1 MRSKLEDNR
10 LTLYLEGRLGID
22 NAQAVLDELM
32 DAVAANPDAD
42 VVLDAGDLEYIS
54 SSGLRTLVELFKKT
68 EPLPIVNV
76 CPDVY
81 NVFEITGFTTL
92 TGILRKPR
100 EISLDGYEVIGQ
112 GASATVYRMDE
123 ETVVK
128 IFDPAIGI
136 ERIERERE
144 NAKAAF
150 VSGLP
155 TAIPFDTVHC
165 SDGYGTVYEL
175 VDAVTLSRFM
185 LDNPD
190 KALEYRAKYACVMKD
205 MHRVSLP
212 DTFQSVNALYKKW
225 VRSLDAYLADGEIES
240 LVRFIDAIPT
250 HDGVVHG
257 DCHVGNILVQHGELV
272 LIDMADISRGHPF
285 FDIGSEYFH
294 YKVAAHVDG
303 VRPIIMRSVLGFV
316 PDDNDM
322 TDAIWD
328 ALMQGYFDPESEAD
342 SRAIDDIA
350 RGGGLLRLVA
360 LMAKH
365 AQLSDDVKRAGIDY
379 ARQHFF
385 PYIDEYIEKLGMLD
399 RYFHTS

>member
-1 MRSKLEDNR
+1 MKSKLEDNT
-10 LTLYLEGRLGID
+10 LTLYLEGHLGTE
-22 NAQAVLDELM
+22 NAQDVQAELV
-32 DAVAANPDAD
+32 DAIEANPDAD
-42 VVLDAGDLEYIS
+42 VVLDVSDLEYIS
-54 SSGLRTLVELFKKT
+54 SSGLRVLAMLFKNSG
-68 EPLPIVNV
+68 PIPIVNAN
-76 CPDVY
+76 PEVY
-81 NVFEITGFTTL
+81 NVFEITGFTNL
-92 TGILRKPR
+92 TQILRKPR
-100 EISLDGYEVIGQ
+100 EISLDGCEVIGR
-112 GASATVYRMDE
+112 GASATVYRMNE

-128 IFDPAIGI
+128 IFDPAIGLD
-136 ERIERERE
+136 RIERERE
-144 NAKAAF
+144 NAKASF

-175 VDAVTLSRFM
+175 IDAVTLSKFM

-190 KALEYRAKYACVMKD
+190 KAPEYRAKYARVMKD
-205 MHRVSLP
+205 MHQASLP

-225 VRSLDAYLADGEIES
+225 IRSLDAYLSSDEIEA
-240 LVRFIDAIPT
+240 LVRLIDTIPS

-294 YKVAAHVDG
+294 YKITHVDG
-303 VRPIIMRSVLGFV
+303 VRQIILRSVLGFV
-316 PDDNDM
+316 PDNDDM

-328 ALMQGYFDPESEAD
+328 ALVQGYFEPQSEAD
-342 SRAIDDIA
+342 LRAINEIA

-360 LMAKH
+360 LCAKH
-365 AQLSDDVKRAGIDY
+365 AQLADSVKRSAIDY
-379 ARQHFF
+379 ARQNFF

>member
-1 MRSKLEDNR
+1 MRSKLENDT
-10 LTLYLEGRLGID
+10 LTLYLEGRLATE
-22 NAQAVLDELM
+22 NAQAVQDELM
-32 DAVAANPDAD
+32 DAIAANPGAQ
-42 VVLDAGDLEYIS
+42 VVLDAGDLEYIA
-54 SSGLRTLVELFKKT
+54 SSGLRVLALLFKKFGQV
-68 EPLPIVNV
+68 PIVNV
-76 CPDVY
+76 NPDVY
-81 NVFEITGFTTL
+81 NVLEITGFTKL
-92 TGILRKPR
+92 TGVLRKPR
-100 EISLDGYEVIGQ
+100 EITLDGCEVIGQ

-128 IFDPAIGI
+128 IFNPAIGI

-175 VDAVTLSRFM
+175 IDAVTLSRFM
-185 LDNPD
+185 IDNPD
-190 KALEYRAKYACVMKD
+190 KAAEYRAKYARVMKE
-205 MHRVSLP
+205 MHKATLP
-212 DTFQSVNALYKKW
+212 DTFQNVNALYEKW
-225 VRSLDAYLADGEIES
+225 IRSLDAYLTTDEIEA
-240 LVRFIDAIPT
+240 LVRFIDTVPE

-257 DCHVGNILVQHGELV
+257 DCHVGNILVQRGELV

-303 VRPIIMRSVLGFV
+303 VRPIIMKSVLGFV
-316 PDDNDM
+316 PDNDDM

-328 ALMQGYFDPESEAD
+328 ALVQGYFEPEGED
-342 SRAIDDIA
+342 DLRAINDIA

-365 AQLSDDVKRAGIDY
+365 AQLSDEVKRSGIDY
-379 ARQHFF
+379 AREHFF
-385 PYIDEYIEKLGMLD
+385 PHIDEYAEKLAVLD

>member
-1 MRSKLEDNR
+1 M
-10 LTLYLEGRLGID
+10 YFEGRLGVD
-22 NAQAVLDELM
+22 NAEAVQNELM
-32 DAVAANPDAD
+32 GAIAANPDAD
-42 VVLDAGDLEYIS
+42 VVLDASDLEYIS
-54 SSGLRTLVELFKKT
+54 SSGLRVLVALLNEIDSV
-68 EPLPIVNV
+68 PIVNV
-76 CPDVY
+76 NPDVY
-81 NVFEITGFTTL
+81 NVFEITGFTQI

-100 EISLDGYEVIGQ
+100 EISLDGCEVIGK
-112 GASATVYRMDE
+112 GASATVYRMDK

-136 ERIERERE
+136 ERIEKERQ

-175 VDAVTLSRFM
+175 IDAVTLSKFM

-190 KALEYRAKYACVMKD
+190 KAPEYRAKYARLMKD
-205 MHRVSLP
+205 MHQVSLP
-212 DTFQSVNALYKKW
+212 DTFQNVNELYKKW
-225 VRSLDAYLADGEIES
+225 IRSLDAYLANDEIEA
-240 LVRFIDAIPT
+240 LVRFIDSIPN

-257 DCHVGNILVQHGELV
+257 DCHVGNILVQRGELV

-294 YKVAAHVDG
+294 YKITQIDG
-303 VRPIIMRSVLGFV
+303 VRQIIMQSVLGFV
-316 PDDNDM
+316 PDNNDI
-322 TDAIWD
+322 TDTIWD
-328 ALMQGYFDPESEAD
+328 ALVRGYFEPESEAD
-342 SRAIDDIA
+342 LRAINDIA

-365 AQLSDDVKRAGIDY
+365 AQLPDDVKRAGIDY

-385 PYIDEYIEKLGMLD
+385 PFIDEYTEKLGTLD

>member
-1 MRSKLEDNR
+1 MRSKLEDNT
-10 LTLYLEGRLGID
+10 LTLYLEGRLSTE
-22 NAQAVLDELM
+22 NAQAVQDELM
-32 DAVAANPDAD
+32 DAIAANPGAF

-54 SSGLRTLVELFKKT
+54 SSGLRVIVTLIKKWGQV
-68 EPLPIVNV
+68 PIVNA

-81 NVFEITGFTTL
+81 NALEITGFTKL

-100 EISLDGYEVIGQ
+100 EISLDGCEVIGQ

-175 VDAVTLSRFM
+175 VDAVTLSKFM
-185 LDNPD
+185 VDNPE
-190 KALEYRAKYACVMKD
+190 AAPEYRTKYALVMRD
-205 MHRVSLP
+205 MHKASLP
-212 DTFQSVNALYKKW
+212 DTFQSVNALYGKW
-225 VRSLDAYLADGEIES
+225 IRSLDAYLADDEIEA
-240 LVRFIDAIPT
+240 LVRFIDAIPAR
-250 HDGVVHG
+250 DGVVHG
-257 DCHVGNILVQHGELV
+257 DCHVGNILVQNGELV

-294 YKVAAHVDG
+294 YKIAAHVDG

-316 PDDNDM
+316 PDDDEM

-328 ALMQGYFDPESEAD
+328 ALVQGYFEPESEAD
-342 SRAIDDIA
+342 LRAVNDIA

-385 PYIDEYIEKLGMLD
+385 PYIDEYTEKLGMLD

>member
-1 MRSKLEDNR
+1 MRSKLEDNT
-10 LTLYLEGRLGID
+10 LTLYLEGHIGID
-22 NAQAVLDELM
+22 NAQAVQDELM
-32 DAVAANPDAD
+32 DAIAANPDAH

-54 SSGLRTLVELFKKT
+54 SSGLRVLMVLFKT
-68 EPLPIVNV
+68 SGAVPIVNV
-76 CPDVY
+76 SPDVY
-81 NVFEITGFTTL
+81 NAFEITGFTEL
-92 TGILRKPR
+92 TEILRKPR
-100 EISLDGYEVIGQ
+100 EISLDGCEVIGR

-123 ETVVK
+123 ETVAK

-150 VSGLP
+150 VSCLP

-175 VDAVTLSRFM
+175 IDAVTLSRFM

-190 KALEYRAKYACVMKD
+190 KAPEYRAKYARVMKD
-205 MHRVSLP
+205 MHQVSLP
-212 DTFQSVNALYKKW
+212 DTYQSVNALYKKW
-225 VRSLDAYLADGEIES
+225 VRSLDAYLTEDEIEA
-240 LVRFIDAIPT
+240 LVRFIDMIPS

-257 DCHVGNILVQHGELV
+257 DCHVGNILVQRGELV

-294 YKVAAHVDG
+294 YKITHVEG
-303 VRPIIMRSVLGFV
+303 VRQIILRSVLGFV
-316 PDDNDM
+316 PDDDEM

-328 ALMQGYFDPESEAD
+328 DLVQGYFEPESEAD
-342 SRAIDDIA
+342 VRAINGIA

-365 AQLSDDVKRAGIDY
+365 AQLSDAVKRSGIDY

-385 PYIDEYIEKLGMLD
+385 PFIDEYYEKLGMLD
-399 RYFHTS
+399 RYFHTT

>member
-1 MRSKLEDNR
+1 MRSKLEDNT
-10 LTLYLEGRLGID
+10 LTLYLEGRLGVD
-22 NAQAVLDELM
+22 DAQTVRGELM
-32 DAVAANPDAD
+32 DAIAANPGAD
-42 VVLDAGDLEYIS
+42 IVLDAGDLEYIA
-54 SSGLRTLVELFKKT
+54 SSGLRVLSALFKKAGRV
-68 EPLPIVNV
+68 PIVNV

-81 NVFEITGFTTL
+81 NVFEITGFTAL
-92 TGILRKPR
+92 TRILRKPR
-100 EISLDGYEVIGQ
+100 EISLDGCEVIGQ

-128 IFDPAIGI
+128 IFVPAIGI

-175 VDAVTLSRFM
+175 IDAVTLSKFM

-190 KALEYRAKYACVMKD
+190 KAPEYRAKYARMMKD
-205 MHRVSLP
+205 MHKASLP

-225 VRSLDAYLADGEIES
+225 IRSLDAYLSSKEIEA
-240 LVRFIDAIPT
+240 LVRFIDTIPS

-257 DCHVGNILVQHGELV
+257 DCHVGNILVQRGELV

-285 FDIGSEYFH
+285 FDLGSEYFH
-294 YKVAAHVDG
+294 YKITHVEG

-316 PDDNDM
+316 PENDEM

-328 ALMQGYFDPESEAD
+328 ALVQGYFEPETED
-342 SRAIDDIA
+342 DLRAVNEIA
-350 RGGGLLRLVA
+350 RSGGLLRLVA
-360 LMAKH
+360 LCAKH
-365 AQLSDDVKRAGIDY
+365 AQLSDSVKRSAIDY

-385 PYIDEYIEKLGMLD
+385 PYIDEYTEKLGMLD
-399 RYFHTS
+399 RYFRTA

>member
-1 MRSKLEDNR
+1 MRSKLEDNT
-10 LTLYLEGRLGID
+10 LTLYLEGRLGVD
-22 NAQAVLDELM
+22 DARTVQDELM
-32 DAVAANPDAD
+32 AAVDANPGAD
-42 VVLDAGDLEYIS
+42 VVLDAGDLKYIS
-54 SSGLRTLVELFKKT
+54 SSGLRVLAALFKKT
-68 EPLPIVNV
+68 GPAPIVNAS
-76 CPDVY
+76 PDVY
-81 NVFEITGFTTL
+81 NVFEITGFTIMTE
-92 TGILRKPR
+92 ILRKPR
-100 EISLDGYEVIGQ
+100 EISLDGCEVIGQ

-136 ERIERERE
+136 DRIEKERK

-175 VDAVTLSRFM
+175 IDAVTLSKFM

-190 KALEYRAKYACVMKD
+190 KAAEYRTKYAHMMKD
-205 MHRVSLP
+205 MHRASLP

-225 VRSLDAYLADGEIES
+225 VRSLDAYLTNDEIEA
-240 LVRFIDAIPT
+240 LVRLIDTIPN
-250 HDGVVHG
+250 HNGVVHG
-257 DCHVGNILVQHGELV
+257 DCHVGNILVQQGELV

-285 FDIGSEYFH
+285 FDLGSEYFH
-294 YKVAAHVDG
+294 YKITDIDG
-303 VRPIIMRSVLGFV
+303 VRQIILRSVLGFV
-316 PDDNDM
+316 PDNNDM

-328 ALMQGYFDPESEAD
+328 ALVQGYFEPESESD
-342 SRAIDDIA
+342 LRAINDIT

-360 LMAKH
+360 LNAKH
-365 AQLSDDVKRAGIDY
+365 AQLPDAVKRAGINY

-385 PYIDEYIEKLGMLD
+385 PHIDEYTEKLSTLD

>member
-1 MRSKLEDNR
+1 MRSKLEDNT
-10 LTLYLEGRLGID
+10 LTIYLEGHLTIENTED
-22 NAQAVLDELM
+22 VQAELM
-32 DAVAANPDAD
+32 DAIEANPDAS
-42 VVLDAGDLEYIS
+42 VVLDVGDLEYIS
-54 SSGLRTLVELFKKT
+54 SSGLRVISALLKKSGQV
-68 EPLPIVNV
+68 PIVNV
-76 CPDVY
+76 DPDVY
-81 NVFEITGFTTL
+81 NVFEITGFTEL
-92 TGILRKPR
+92 TKVLRKPR
-100 EISLDGYEVIGQ
+100 EISLDGCEVIGQ

-123 ETVVK
+123 ETIVK
-128 IFDPAIGI
+128 IFVPAIGLD
-136 ERIERERE
+136 RIEKERE

-165 SDGYGTVYEL
+165 SDGFGTVYEL
-175 VDAVTLSRFM
+175 IDAVTLSKFM
-185 LDNPD
+185 VDNPE
-190 KALEYRAKYACVMKD
+190 KAPEYRAKYAHVMKD
-205 MHRVSLP
+205 MHKASLP
-212 DTFQSVNALYKKW
+212 DTFQSVKALYKKW
-225 VRSLDAYLADGEIES
+225 IRSLDAYLANDEIEA
-240 LVRFIDAIPT
+240 LVRFIDTIPD

-257 DCHVGNILVQHGELV
+257 DCHVGNILVQRGELV

-294 YKVAAHVDG
+294 YKIAAHVDG
-303 VRPIIMRSVLGFV
+303 VRPIIMKSVLGFV
-316 PDDNDM
+316 PDNDDM

-328 ALMQGYFDPESEAD
+328 ALVQGYFEPESEAD
-342 SRAIDDIA
+342 LSAINDIA

-385 PYIDEYIEKLGMLD
+385 PHIDEYTEKLGMLD

>member
-1 MRSKLEDNR
+1 MRSRLENGT
-10 LTLYLEGRLGID
+10 LTLYLEGRLGVD
-22 NAQAVLDELM
+22 NAQAVKDELI
-32 DAVAANPDAD
+32 DAIEANPDAD
-42 VVLDAGDLEYIS
+42 VVIDAGDLEYIS
-54 SSGLRTLVELFKKT
+54 SSGLRILVTVFRRSGSV
-68 EPLPIVNV
+68 PIVNV

-81 NVFEITGFTTL
+81 NVFEMTGFTKL
-92 TGILRKPR
+92 TSILRKPR
-100 EISLDGYEVIGQ
+100 EISLDGAEVIGQ

-128 IFDPAIGI
+128 IFNPAIGI
-136 ERIERERE
+136 ERIEKERE

-165 SDGYGTVYEL
+165 SDGFGTVYEL
-175 VDAVTLSRFM
+175 IDAVTLSKFM
-185 LDNPD
+185 IDNPD
-190 KALEYRAKYACVMKD
+190 KAPEYRAKYARVMRD
-205 MHRVSLP
+205 MHQASLP
-212 DTFQSVNALYKKW
+212 DTFQSVNVLYKKW
-225 VRSLDAYLADGEIES
+225 IRSLDAYLTNDEIEA
-240 LVRFIDAIPT
+240 LVRLIDAIPS

-257 DCHVGNILVQHGELV
+257 DCHVGNILVQQGELV

-294 YKVAAHVDG
+294 YKITHVDG
-303 VRPIIMRSVLGFV
+303 VRQIVLRSVLGFV
-316 PDDNDM
+316 PDNDDM

-328 ALMQGYFDPESEAD
+328 ALVQGYFKPQNEAD
-342 SRAIDDIA
+342 LRAINDIA

-360 LMAKH
+360 LNAKH
-365 AQLSDDVKRAGIDY
+365 AQLSDTIKQAGIDY

-385 PYIDEYIEKLGMLD
+385 PVIDEYIEKLDALD

>member
-1 MRSKLEDNR
+1 MRSKLEDNT
-10 LTLYLEGRLGID
+10 LTLYLEGRLGVD
-22 NAQAVLDELM
+22 NSQTVQDELM
-32 DAVAANPDAD
+32 DAIAANPDVN

-54 SSGLRTLVELFKKT
+54 SSGLRVIVAVFRKT
-68 EPLPIVNV
+68 GPAPIVNV
-76 CPDVY
+76 NPDVY
-81 NVFEITGFTTL
+81 NVFEITGFTEMTS
-92 TGILRKPR
+92 ILRKPR
-100 EISLDGYEVIGQ
+100 EISLDGCEVIGQ

-128 IFDPAIGI
+128 IFNPAIGI
-136 ERIERERE
+136 DRIEKERE

-175 VDAVTLSRFM
+175 VDAVTLSKFM
-185 LDNPD
+185 IDNPD
-190 KALEYRAKYACVMKD
+190 KAPEYRAKYARVMRD
-205 MHRVSLP
+205 MHKASLP
-212 DTFQSVNALYKKW
+212 DTFQSVNVLYKKW
-225 VRSLDAYLADGEIES
+225 IRSLDAYLTNDEIEA
-240 LVRFIDAIPT
+240 LVRLIDAIPS

-257 DCHVGNILVQHGELV
+257 DCHVGNILVQQGELV

-294 YKVAAHVDG
+294 YKITHVDG
-303 VRPIIMRSVLGFV
+303 VRQIVLRSVLGFV
-316 PDDNDM
+316 PDNDDM

-328 ALMQGYFDPESEAD
+328 ALVQGYFEPESEAD
-342 SRAIDDIA
+342 LRAINDIA

-360 LMAKH
+360 LNAKH
-365 AQLSDDVKRAGIDY
+365 AQLSDAVKRAGIDY
-379 ARQHFF
+379 ARQHFL
-385 PYIDEYIEKLGMLD
+385 PTIDEYIEKLDMLD

>member
-1 MRSKLEDNR
+1 MSR
-10 LTLYLEGRLGID
+10 
-22 NAQAVLDELM
+22 
-32 DAVAANPDAD
+32 
-42 VVLDAGDLEYIS
+42 YI
-54 SSGLRTLVELFKKT
+54 RRV
-68 EPLPIVNV
+68 
-76 CPDVY
+76 
-81 NVFEITGFTTL
+81 EITGFTKL
-92 TGILRKPR
+92 TRILRKPR
-100 EISLDGYEVIGQ
+100 EISLDGCEVIGR

-128 IFDPAIGI
+128 IFDPAIGLD
-136 ERIERERE
+136 RIERERE

-155 TAIPFDTVHC
+155 TAISFDTVHC

-175 VDAVTLSRFM
+175 IDAVTLSRFM

-190 KALEYRAKYACVMKD
+190 KAPEYRAKYARVMKD
-205 MHRVSLP
+205 MHQASLP
-212 DTFQSVNALYKKW
+212 DTYQSVNALYTKW
-225 VRSLDAYLADGEIES
+225 VRSLDAYLTNDEIEA
-240 LVRFIDAIPT
+240 LVRFIDVIPN

-294 YKVAAHVDG
+294 YKITHVEG
-303 VRPIIMRSVLGFV
+303 VREIILRSVLGFV
-316 PDDNDM
+316 PDNDDM

-328 ALMQGYFDPESEAD
+328 ALVQGYFEPESEAD
-342 SRAIDDIA
+342 LRAINEIA
-350 RGGGLLRLVA
+350 RGGGLLRLIA
-360 LMAKH
+360 LCAKH
-365 AQLSDDVKRAGIDY
+365 AQLSDDVKRSAIDY

-385 PYIDEYIEKLGMLD
+385 PRIDEYYEKLGKLD